1 MSSEEKDTEKIVGE
15 TEPQEA
21 EATAAT
27 EQPEEKD
34 ELTILKEQNE
44 ALTKELSECKDQHLR
59 LMAEY
64 ENFRK
69 RSAKERADI
78 YPEATARAIEA
89 FLPLADNFER
99 AAAVETADEKFKQG
113 IMMIYSQLC
122 EILKTL
128 DVEVIDRVGEV
139 FDPNLEN
146 AVAQVTDE
154 NLGENIVAQVYQKGY
169 KRGNKVIRHAMVA
182 VANCAAFHIYI

>member
-1 MSSEEKDTEKIVGE
+1 
-15 TEPQEA
+15 
-21 EATAAT
+21 
-27 EQPEEKD
+27 
-34 ELTILKEQNE
+34 
-44 ALTKELSECKDQHLR
+44 
-59 LMAEY
+59 
-64 ENFRK
+64 
-69 RSAKERADI
+69 
-78 YPEATARAIEA
+78 
-89 FLPLADNFER
+89 
-99 AAAVETADEKFKQG
+99 
-113 IMMIYSQLC
+113 MMIYSQLC

-182 VANCAAFHIYI
+182 VCKLLSLSHNI